1 MAEADDLPEA
11 EQAFVTGLFTE
22 VPLLA
27 DAIRAA
33 KRLERL
39 LQRQSQEPLTA
50 VLDVLE
56 GTPLKDFSTAL
67 RQDLPAVQAA
77 LDLPWTTSPVEGQ
90 VNRLKLIKRTM
101 YGRAGFDLL
110 RQRVLQAA

>member
-1 MAEADDLPEA
+1 MTGLLAEAPW
-11 EQAFVTGLFTE
+11 
-22 VPLLA
+22 LA

-39 LQRQSQEPLTA
+39 LQRQSQEPIGE
-50 VLDVLE
+50 VLE
-56 GTPLKDFSTAL
+56 GFEGTLLTDFGAAL

-90 VNRLKLIKRTM
+90 INRLKLIKRAM
-101 YGRAGFDLL
+101 YGRAGFNLL
-110 RQRVLQAA
+110 RSRVLQAA